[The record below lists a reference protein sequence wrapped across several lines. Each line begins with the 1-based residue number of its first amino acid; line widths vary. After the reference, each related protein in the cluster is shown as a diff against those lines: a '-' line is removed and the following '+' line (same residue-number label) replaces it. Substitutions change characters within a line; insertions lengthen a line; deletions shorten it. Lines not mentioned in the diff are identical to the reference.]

1 MYGSV
6 NIPLSNGSSRWDD
19 CQITIPFP
27 RAPNILGVSDA
38 QHPLASKIQ
47 DDCGIDSHRTVMV
60 VDLLLVIFMVT
71 WKLAV
76 VMAKGQQ

>member
-1 MYGSV
+1 MD
-6 NIPLSNGSSRWDD
+6 PLGGMIVKSLSLSPG
-19 CQITIPFP
+19 PK
-27 RAPNILGVSDA
+27 
-38 QHPLASKIQ
+38 HPGCFGCSASPASKIQ